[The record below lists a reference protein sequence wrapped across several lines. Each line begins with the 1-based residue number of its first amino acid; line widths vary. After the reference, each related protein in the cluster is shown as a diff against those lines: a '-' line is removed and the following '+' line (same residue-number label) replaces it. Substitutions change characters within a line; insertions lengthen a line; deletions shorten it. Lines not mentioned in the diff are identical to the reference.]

1 MLLEKPMERRCAEC
15 GETVTGRIDKRFC
28 SDQCRNS
35 FNNKNNSDSS
45 NLMRNINHA
54 LRKNRRILAELNPEG
69 KITLHRDKL
78 LAKGYNFNYHTH
90 IYTTRKGDPYY
101 FVYDM
106 GFLELP
112 NNFFMLVKR
121 NPEE

>member
-1 MLLEKPMERRCAEC
+1 MERRCTEC

-78 LAKGYNFNYHTH
+78 VAKGFNFNYHTH
-90 IYTTRKGDPYY
+90 IYTTRKGDHYH

-106 GFLELP
+106 GFLELA
-112 NNFFMLVKR
+112 NNFYMLVKR
-121 NPEE
+121 NPDE

>member
-1 MLLEKPMERRCAEC
+1 MERRCTEC

-78 LAKGYNFNYHTH
+78 LARGYNFNYHTH

-106 GFLELP
+106 GFLELA
-112 NNFFMLVKR
+112 NNFYMLVKR
-121 NPEE
+121 NPDE